1 MALSLN
7 FIGRL
12 GFEARPS
19 LVRKV
24 RKDWRA
30 EGSHHVRREK
40 TTGECRNTRWPSP
53 NRPRAIARQSSGGGP
68 PEGSP
73 EDTSEAPASPRNCS
87 RACRKTMA
95 VQCLGSYR

>member
-53 NRPRAIARQSSGGGP
+53 NRPRAIARQASGGGP

-73 EDTSEAPASPRNCS
+73 EDTSEARASHRKCR
-87 RACRKTMA
+87 RAMKQAMA
-95 VQCLGSYR
+95 IQGISSYR